1 MFSMITQC
9 HFIKY
14 YKIKKVRICYCIMQV
29 QLLSVVS
36 TGLACL
42 MASFRV
48 FYLGILD
55 SAGATEVRV
64 SDGSGAIGFI
74 GSSSGVGG
82 DSGASSWS
90 VGYDSAS
97 SGSYLGMILYYYAAL
112 RAYLAYSY
120 LFLHSLSG
128 MKPNR
133 FITSCSFWKCFAMSF
148 VMWKVCTCSWLNYGR
163 LDIPLKDATFILSPP
178 IKFILY
184 MA

>member
-1 MFSMITQC
+1 
-9 HFIKY
+9 
-14 YKIKKVRICYCIMQV
+14 MQV

-82 DSGASSWS
+82 DSGASS
-90 VGYDSAS
+90 
-97 SGSYLGMILYYYAAL
+97 
-112 RAYLAYSY
+112 
-120 LFLHSLSG
+120 
-128 MKPNR
+128 
-133 FITSCSFWKCFAMSF
+133 
-148 VMWKVCTCSWLNYGR
+148 
-163 LDIPLKDATFILSPP
+163 
-178 IKFILY
+178 
-184 MA
+184 